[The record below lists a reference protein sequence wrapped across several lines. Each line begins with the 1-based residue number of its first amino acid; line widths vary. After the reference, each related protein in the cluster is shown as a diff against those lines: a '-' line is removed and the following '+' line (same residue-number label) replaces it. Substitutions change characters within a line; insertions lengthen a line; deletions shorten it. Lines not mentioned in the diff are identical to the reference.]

1 MMAWETEDEY
11 CSPTVPAGLPTP
23 AHSDVPS
30 RKNSRASRR
39 AARRSVTPPGRKS
52 SSPPIPDKSK
62 RSSKDITTDETISI
76 LDPRRFTPTLH
87 ANLVSEILT
96 LRRDQEEKIKLIEQ
110 LESALHVSRQEQE
123 VLEQTVVNT
132 SKETRAVK
140 RQLSLLEGGTS
151 TAIGDLAKERDEAV
165 ETSTETKKKLETAQ
179 RKIKAQEEDSQRV
192 HNQWAKEKNEWEEE
206 RRKFERKIHISE
218 SRLKII
224 LDEVAAYQAQQ
235 QSQAAQGSNSE
246 IEDGTDRENDSASIR
261 SQRPASVSN
270 SVRFSIISNRGL
282 NSLADE
288 LDFGGDDEWIE
299 YDDRRESLISINNAF
314 RHSRTFSKDSTLS
327 MTKGHARTQSIQSID
342 SLRRPSSGAR
352 GTLLQSTPV
361 IEAPEDDISV
371 NGTITGGDE
380 DLDILDIDESMADV
394 TVLERPMTP
403 PSEISIEY
411 VDTGVQFSPPSSPK
425 LEAIMGDV
433 ISIPAVAIKIKMTR
447 ASVVFSR
454 SDAEIEANQRRK
466 RVHIGPPLTIEP
478 VSAVSRPM
486 ISSGSQ
492 TIEAPL
498 SPPKTPVSPVSPVEI
513 ISIPPTP
520 IVRVSR
526 PFKPTMVISYTQTE
540 PIPQRR
546 IKIVPQQ
553 VSVAPLPIPSI
564 SIVPPSSRPSSPHES
579 RLPQHFKDFG
589 CQVNMPPPQMVTS
602 SVQTEPIRIDK
613 RLAQLPPHLR
623 PSAIRSRPT
632 TPDEGSTDDPRNFTP
647 IPGYLPPRNPR
658 RLASQR
664 SISDVNSSPPA
675 ILLPSE
681 MPVDAYPGNN
691 DDGPLSGERAPMRRP
706 HRISSL
712 FAGFDGVSSDD
723 GEEYLDADSDNE
735 YRTVL
740 SAPKPKMGNTRP
752 TKRGSTNAMGTS
764 PEMLRR
770 GSSRSSARTDMF
782 PTYTLTENVEA
793 NGPIRRPSVRGKMFE
808 KGGKAAGMRKAA
820 IIQSGIVTHST
831 RPRSPSLPDG
841 RDPPFPIPTRASSRR
856 PPASASAPS
865 DGSHSPSRRGSNRS
879 HYRNNSIRKVRSA
892 AALPRGGRIR
902 RGGSRSPP
910 PLSMSPMDPPT
921 SPSLP
926 PLPSSDLTSPLG
938 RSYRNSSQY
947 RRHRSQLSTTT
958 ANTALTANTAN
969 TGLTDLQSVTSQTT
983 GVVDAIAQTMIGEWM
998 FKYVRRRKSFGVPES
1013 SNREEPSNDRHKRW
1027 VWLAP
1032 YERAIL
1038 WSSKQPSSNSILMGG
1053 KAGRKLLIQSVL
1065 DVKDDNPAPKGA
1077 TQLFNRSI
1085 LILTPQRALKFTS
1098 TSAERHYLWLTAL
1111 SFLAHSSQA
1120 IPENLVPPNP
1130 DPVSFEI
1137 PPPVKTRRPGIRDS
1151 IRLTKS
1157 RHGMSNNFKA
1167 AAPPS
1172 IPSIPSLPNAL
1183 STIGDVMAFQARGS
1197 FSTQPS
1203 SNQSQHT
1210 RDQSRDAAEP
1220 PFIPRFSE
1228 RAMHQGSLHGRK
1240 RSNTGGHV
1248 PPPLSFRGFSGP
1260 AGSSSYHVP
1269 SGSVAGTSINT
1280 AGSSDAYQQTSSGNT
1295 WAGSQ
1300 RTSEASSRPSNN
1312 FFDAIGTVRME
1323 AFISPLAY
1331 SQFDDDPDENDEFRA
1346 SARRRSKEMRRRNS
1360 RSRNRDSYNSRWSGS
1375 RTGGEEDF
1383 FSRDDPFK
1391 GF

>member
-1 MMAWETEDEY
+1 MYLLER
-11 CSPTVPAGLPTP
+11 TP
-23 AHSDVPS
+23 ALQGELQDAP
-30 RKNSRASRR
+30 
-39 AARRSVTPPGRKS
+39 
-52 SSPPIPDKSK
+52 
-62 RSSKDITTDETISI
+62 I

-165 ETSTETKKKLETAQ
+165 ETSAETKKKLETAQ
-179 RKIKAQEEDSQRV
+179 RKIKTQEEDSQRV

-224 LDEVAAYQAQQ
+224 LDEVAAYEAQQ
-235 QSQAAQGSNSE
+235 QSQAAQGSNSD
-246 IEDGTDRENDSASIR
+246 IDDGTDRENDSASIR
-261 SQRPASVSN
+261 SQRPASVTN

-380 DLDILDIDESMADV
+380 DLDVLGIDESMADV

-433 ISIPAVAIKIKMTR
+433 ISIPAVAIKMKMTR

-454 SDAEIEANQRRK
+454 SDAEIEANQRR
-466 RVHIGPPLTIEP
+466 
-478 VSAVSRPM
+478 
-486 ISSGSQ
+486 
-492 TIEAPL
+492 
-498 SPPKTPVSPVSPVEI
+498 
-513 ISIPPTP
+513 
-520 IVRVSR
+520 
-526 PFKPTMVISYTQTE
+526 
-540 PIPQRR
+540 
-546 IKIVPQQ
+546 
-553 VSVAPLPIPSI
+553 
-564 SIVPPSSRPSSPHES
+564 
-579 RLPQHFKDFG
+579 
-589 CQVNMPPPQMVTS
+589 
-602 SVQTEPIRIDK
+602 
-613 RLAQLPPHLR
+613 
-623 PSAIRSRPT
+623 
-632 TPDEGSTDDPRNFTP
+632 
-647 IPGYLPPRNPR
+647 
-658 RLASQR
+658 
-664 SISDVNSSPPA
+664 
-675 ILLPSE
+675 
-681 MPVDAYPGNN
+681 
-691 DDGPLSGERAPMRRP
+691 
-706 HRISSL
+706 
-712 FAGFDGVSSDD
+712 
-723 GEEYLDADSDNE
+723 
-735 YRTVL
+735 
-740 SAPKPKMGNTRP
+740 
-752 TKRGSTNAMGTS
+752 
-764 PEMLRR
+764 
-770 GSSRSSARTDMF
+770 
-782 PTYTLTENVEA
+782 
-793 NGPIRRPSVRGKMFE
+793 
-808 KGGKAAGMRKAA
+808 
-820 IIQSGIVTHST
+820 
-831 RPRSPSLPDG
+831 
-841 RDPPFPIPTRASSRR
+841 
-856 PPASASAPS
+856 
-865 DGSHSPSRRGSNRS
+865 
-879 HYRNNSIRKVRSA
+879 
-892 AALPRGGRIR
+892 
-902 RGGSRSPP
+902 
-910 PLSMSPMDPPT
+910 
-921 SPSLP
+921 
-926 PLPSSDLTSPLG
+926 
-938 RSYRNSSQY
+938 
-947 RRHRSQLSTTT
+947 
-958 ANTALTANTAN
+958 
-969 TGLTDLQSVTSQTT
+969 LTDVQSVTSQTT

-1085 LILTPQRALKFTS
+1085 LILTPQRALKFTAV
-1098 TSAERHYLWLTAL
+1098 SAERHYLWLTAL

-1120 IPENLVPPNP
+1120 IPENLVPPKP
-1130 DPVSFEI
+1130 DLVSFEM
-1137 PPPVKTRRPGIRDS
+1137 PPPS
-1151 IRLTKS
+1151 
-1157 RHGMSNNFKA
+1157 
-1167 AAPPS
+1167 
-1172 IPSIPSLPNAL
+1172 
-1183 STIGDVMAFQARGS
+1183 
-1197 FSTQPS
+1197 
-1203 SNQSQHT
+1203 
-1210 RDQSRDAAEP
+1210 
-1220 PFIPRFSE
+1220 
-1228 RAMHQGSLHGRK
+1228 
-1240 RSNTGGHV
+1240 
-1248 PPPLSFRGFSGP
+1248 
-1260 AGSSSYHVP
+1260 
-1269 SGSVAGTSINT
+1269 
-1280 AGSSDAYQQTSSGNT
+1280 SSGNT

>member
-1 MMAWETEDEY
+1 MTAWETEDEY
-11 CSPTVPAGLPTP
+11 CSPTLPAGLPTP

-39 AARRSVTPPGRKS
+39 AARRSVTPPGGNS

-62 RSSKDITTDETISI
+62 RSSKDITTDESISI

-96 LRRDQEEKIKLIEQ
+96 LRRDQEEKIKFIEQ

-123 VLEQTVVNT
+123 ILELTVVNT
-132 SKETRAVK
+132 SKENRSIK

-151 TAIGDLAKERDEAV
+151 TAIGDLVKERDEAV
-165 ETSTETKKKLETAQ
+165 EAGTETKKRLEVAQ
-179 RKIKAQEEDSQRV
+179 RKIKAQDEDSQRV
-192 HNQWAKEKNEWEEE
+192 HDQWAKEKSEWEEE
-206 RRKFERKIHISE
+206 RRKFERKVHIAE
-218 SRLKII
+218 TRLKIV
-224 LDEVAAYQAQQ
+224 LDEVAVYQAQQ
-235 QSQAAQGSNSE
+235 QNDAQGSNSDVDE
-246 IEDGTDRENDSASIR
+246 GTDRENDAASIR
-261 SQRPASVSN
+261 SRRTASVSN
-270 SVRFSIISNRGL
+270 SIRFSVISNSRGL

-299 YDDRRESLISINNAF
+299 YDDRRESLISINVN
-314 RHSRTFSKDSTLS
+314 RHTRTFSKDSTLS
-327 MTKGHARTQSIQSID
+327 IAKGHARTQSIQSID
-342 SLRRPSSGAR
+342 SIRRPSSGAR
-352 GTLLQSTPV
+352 GSLLQSTPV
-361 IEAPEDDISV
+361 VEVLEDDISV
-371 NGTITGGDE
+371 NETVTGVNE
-380 DLDILDIDESMADV
+380 ELDIDESMADI
-394 TVLERPMTP
+394 TVLERPSTP
-403 PSEISIEY
+403 EEIRVVY
-411 VDTGVQFSPPSSPK
+411 VDSGVQFSPPPSPK
-425 LEAIMGDV
+425 IKAVMCDV
-433 ISIPAVAIKIKMTR
+433 ISMPTVAMKPKVSGMSV
-447 ASVVFSR
+447 ASLQ

-478 VSAVSRPM
+478 VSVVVRPM

-492 TIEAPL
+492 TVEPPL
-498 SPPKTPVSPVSPVEI
+498 SPPKTPVSPVEV

-520 IVRVSR
+520 VVRTPR
-526 PFKPTMVISYTQTE
+526 PLKPGMVTSFTQTDS
-540 PIPQRR
+540 IPHRR
-546 IKIVPQQ
+546 VKTFPPQ
-553 VSVAPLPIPSI
+553 VTITPLPIPSI
-564 SIVPPSSRPSSPHES
+564 SIVPPTSRPSSPQEP
-579 RLPQHFKDFG
+579 RLPQYFKDFG
-589 CQVNMPPPQMVTS
+589 CQVNMPPPRMVTS

-632 TPDEGSTDDPRNFTP
+632 TPDEGSIDDPRHFTP
-647 IPGYLPPRNPR
+647 VPGYVPPRSPR
-658 RLASQR
+658 RLTSQR
-664 SISDVNSSPPA
+664 SIPDVTSSPPS

-691 DDGPLSGERAPMRRP
+691 DDGPLSSDRAPMRRP

-712 FAGFDGVSSDD
+712 FAGFDCGSSDE
-723 GEEYLDADSDNE
+723 GEEYADADSDNE

-740 SAPKPKMGNTRP
+740 SAPKPKSGNTRP
-752 TKRGSTNAMGTS
+752 NKRNSTATTSTS
-764 PEMLRR
+764 PEILRR

-782 PTYTLTENVEA
+782 PTYTLTENVEV
-793 NGPIRRPSVRGKMFE
+793 NGPVRRPSVRGKMFE

-820 IIQSGIVTHST
+820 IIQSGIVTHAT

-841 RDPPFPIPTRASSRR
+841 QDPPFPIPTRASSRR

-865 DGSHSPSRRGSNRS
+865 DGSHSPTRRGSNRS

-892 AALPRGGRIR
+892 AALPRGGRNR
-902 RGGSRSPP
+902 RSSRSPP
-910 PLSMSPMDPPT
+910 PLSMSHMDPPT

-926 PLPSSDLTSPLG
+926 PLPTGELTSPRAG
-938 RSYRNSSQY
+938 NFRTSSQY
-947 RRHRSQLSTTT
+947 RRHRSQLSATT

-969 TGLTDLQSVTSQTT
+969 TGLTDVQSVSSQTT

-1013 SNREEPSNDRHKRW
+1013 NNREEPSNDRHKRW

-1077 TQLFNRSI
+1077 LQLFNRSI
-1085 LILTPQRALKFTS
+1085 LILTPQRALKFTA

-1120 IPENLVPPNP
+1120 IPENLMPPKP
-1130 DPVSFEI
+1130 DPAAFEM
-1137 PPPVKTRRPGIRDS
+1137 PPVKPRRPGIRDS

-1157 RHGMSNNFKA
+1157 RHGMNNNVNLKTTP
-1167 AAPPS
+1167 PPS
-1172 IPSIPSLPNAL
+1172 IPSIPSLPSAPSL
-1183 STIGDVMAFQARGS
+1183 SPIGDVMAFQARGS
-1197 FSTQPS
+1197 FSPQPSS

-1260 AGSSSYHVP
+1260 AGSSSYHAP
-1269 SGSVAGTSINT
+1269 NGSVAGASIGT
-1280 AGSSDAYQQTSSGNT
+1280 TGSSDMYQQSSSGNT
-1295 WAGSQ
+1295 WNGSR

-1323 AFISPLAY
+1323 AFISPLSH
-1331 SQFDDDPDENDEFRA
+1331 SQFNDDPDEHDEFRA
-1346 SARRRSKEMRRRNS
+1346 SARRRSKEIRRRNS
-1360 RSRNRDSYNSRWSGS
+1360 RSRHRDSYNSRWSDS
-1375 RTGGEEDF
+1375 RNGIEEDF